1 MRTIHVVSSA
11 LIPLLVPVLV
21 LSLAASAGAQEP
33 AQVNPAQVKPAHGSG
48 DNSGTVNVDQLP
60 LNMSRI
66 HRQLQR
72 SSERQERDGLNL
84 RFFVAVYAQAPAIQ
98 LYTKQDNLSR
108 GPVPYGGPTHADML
122 QIMTPQEF
130 RAPAADFSGI
140 ARWLADRAKK

>member
-1 MRTIHVVSSA
+1 MRTMPVVSSA
-11 LIPLLVPVLV
+11 LLIPLVVLG
-21 LSLAASAGAQEP
+21 LAVSAGAQEP
-33 AQVNPAQVKPAHGSG
+33 VQASPAPVDGGDAKSG
-48 DNSGTVNVDQLP
+48 RADVNVDQLP

-72 SSERQERDGLNL
+72 SSERQEGDGLNL
-84 RFFVAVYAQAPAIQ
+84 RFFVAVYAPAPPIQ

-108 GPVPYGGPTHADML
+108 GPVPYGGPTHSDML

-140 ARWLADRAKK
+140 ARWLADKAKK